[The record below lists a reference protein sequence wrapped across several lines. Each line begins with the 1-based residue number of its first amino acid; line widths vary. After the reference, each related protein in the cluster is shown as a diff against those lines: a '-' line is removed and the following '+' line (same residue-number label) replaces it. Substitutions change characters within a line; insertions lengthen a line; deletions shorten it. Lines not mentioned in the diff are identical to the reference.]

1 MLLKNRITGERKW
14 LDEMS
19 PAERSLWLMGK
30 TIRDFD
36 GMVAM
41 HDLSVSFFTQTQSDA
56 TIGDG
61 TKNISPLIVA
71 MRHAVMR
78 AGEKFFHVAALEI
91 QPKRYQT
98 YGVLA
103 AHWHVVIGC
112 SAPDAFPHAASVV
125 AANGRRRIKKIRDG
139 KIITWD
145 WLHKNSLLKFG
156 MYFICDAFSKQVYG
170 YLSKYLPKPDL
181 LDDFKRRVG
190 KRAHVFSSSHFPIEN
205 KMQFDQ
211 WREYQSL
218 LRDDADLA
226 ELYWRREGSRI
237 VGRAKREIE
246 TEWGSGWVQRRAV
259 YDRVITIRGIWL
271 PDSGDDVPVEV
282 VTAAE

>member
-14 LDEMS
+14 LAEMS

-36 GMVAM
+36 GMVMM

-61 TKNISPLIVA
+61 TKNISPLIRA
-71 MRHAVMR
+71 MRAAVMR

-91 QPKRYQT
+91 QPKRYRT

-112 SAPDAFPHAASVV
+112 SMPDAFPHAASVIG
-125 AANGRRRIKKIRDG
+125 ANGRRRIKKIRDG

-145 WLHKNSLLKFG
+145 WLHENSLKKFG

-181 LDDFKRRVG
+181 LDDFKRRAG

-205 KMQFDQ
+205 KMQFEQ
-211 WREYQSL
+211 WKEYQRL
-218 LRDDADLA
+218 LEQDADLA
-226 ELYWRREGSRI
+226 DLYWRREGSRI
-237 VGRAKREIE
+237 VGRAKRDTE
-246 TEWGSGWVQRRAV
+246 TLWGSGWVQHRV
-259 YDRVITIRGIWL
+259 TYDRVLSIPGIWL
-271 PDSGDDVPVEV
+271 PDTGGDALLDGT
-282 VTAAE
+282 TAPE